1 MQALKYLG
9 VGAVIAVIAVL
20 FHKGVKAGAYSD
32 DRSYSGAVKSI
43 FRRGGAQPK

>member
-1 MQALKYLG
+1 MKTAAVL
-9 VGAVIAVIAVL
+9 AVIGLVAYL
-20 FHKGVKAGAYSD
+20 FHKGVKAGAYSE